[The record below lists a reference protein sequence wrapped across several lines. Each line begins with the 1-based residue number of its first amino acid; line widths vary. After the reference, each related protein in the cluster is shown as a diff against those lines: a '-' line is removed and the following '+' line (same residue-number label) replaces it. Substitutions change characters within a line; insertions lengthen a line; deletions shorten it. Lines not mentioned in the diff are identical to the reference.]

1 MIKKL
6 VLASGNLGK
15 IAEFQSLLSHQQ
27 IEVHSQSEF
36 NVSDA
41 DETGTTFI
49 ENAIIKARHAA
60 KISKLP
66 TIADDSGLVVD
77 ALNGQ
82 PGVYSARYAGL
93 PSDDLN
99 NTNKLL
105 QALKSVPEG
114 QRSARFHCVMV
125 FLSHANDPTPLIS
138 HGIWEGSI
146 AQQPSGKQGFGYD
159 PVFFIADKNR
169 TSAELSAVEKNT
181 LSHRGQAVRQLLPQI
196 LDHFSSL
203 RE

>member
-105 QALKSVPEG
+105 QALKSVPED